1 MADRRPW
8 ILSAVLVLAGALVYA
23 NSLSGV
29 FTFDDEVS
37 VVGNSSIRSLSD
49 SLTPPE
55 RGEPVAGRPLVN
67 LTFAINYAAGGLDVR
82 GYHIVNV
89 ALHIACA
96 LLLFGL
102 VRRALTGHLP
112 PSTGQHVAFAA
123 ALIWVVHPLNTEAVN
138 YVSQRT
144 ELMMAFF
151 YLLTLYA
158 NARTAKRE
166 GGRGKGEGGKRKGEA
181 GTSYGVSGLSRTW
194 VAIAFAACA
203 AGMACKE
210 VMVTAPVLV
219 ILYDRTFVYGSFKD
233 ALAARWKFYL
243 ALASTWLL
251 LAFLIRSAP
260 RWESAGFSTGI
271 SVWTYLLNQTVMIV
285 TYLRTALWPVGLVFD
300 YGEPQMLTPADVA
313 PYGVI
318 ILLLL
323 ALTVF
328 ALKKYPSLGFPAA
341 AFFIILA
348 PTSSIVPI
356 ATEVGAD
363 RRMYLPL
370 TAVVVLVVVAV
381 RAGLKAGPYT
391 VAVKRAR
398 KNSPVG
404 ADPST
409 PLRAGLRVGPYMAAA
424 VVVALAFATVQRNKD
439 YQTELSL
446 WQTTLDRMPNARA
459 HRNYATVLK
468 RAGRGGDEVV
478 EHLREGVRLGHPEGR
493 YALGYELYEQGRRD
507 EAITELRQFI
517 RQNPADSQ
525 LRAAHVLIGR
535 ALADQGRHEEGISAF
550 EAALRIDPGYL
561 DAHAGL
567 ADALLDAG
575 QFDAAIVHYQ
585 AVIKQRPR
593 FARAWSNLGVA
604 LVRAGREDGV
614 REAFTRAV
622 ELDPQ
627 NGAAQR
633 ALAAVLFNAGD
644 IPGAIEHA
652 EAAVRLLP
660 GDPAAHELL
669 DLARSLPPPR

>member
-1 MADRRPW
+1 
-8 ILSAVLVLAGALVYA
+8 
-23 NSLSGV
+23 
-29 FTFDDEVS
+29 
-37 VVGNSSIRSLSD
+37 
-49 SLTPPE
+49 
-55 RGEPVAGRPLVN
+55 
-67 LTFAINYAAGGLDVR
+67 
-82 GYHIVNV
+82 
-89 ALHIACA
+89 
-96 LLLFGL
+96 
-102 VRRALTGHLP
+102 
-112 PSTGQHVAFAA
+112 
-123 ALIWVVHPLNTEAVN
+123 
-138 YVSQRT
+138 
-144 ELMMAFF
+144 
-151 YLLTLYA
+151 
-158 NARTAKRE
+158 
-166 GGRGKGEGGKRKGEA
+166 
-181 GTSYGVSGLSRTW
+181 
-194 VAIAFAACA
+194 
-203 AGMACKE
+203 
-210 VMVTAPVLV
+210 
-219 ILYDRTFVYGSFKD
+219 
-233 ALAARWKFYL
+233 
-243 ALASTWLL
+243 
-251 LAFLIRSAP
+251 
-260 RWESAGFSTGI
+260 
-271 SVWTYLLNQTVMIV
+271 VWTYLLNQTVMIV

-313 PYGVI
+313 QYGVI
-318 ILLLL
+318 VLLLL

-381 RAGLKAGPYT
+381 RAGLPAFAALRRGLA
-391 VAVKRAR
+391 VASGGGGK
-398 KNSPVG
+398 
-404 ADPST
+404 
-409 PLRAGLRVGPYMAAA
+409 VGPYIAAA